1 MDLTSI
7 SFWLWVLVGLV
18 AGIAVGCLI
27 GAWIR
32 SYMRKRAAATKAR
45 LEKEERDRI
54 ENEKF
59 EAIREWDSKMR
70 AAGEDFDKIVACGSP
85 PDGAREYYDQ
95 DRFRVYS
102 QLYTTFKAYECVCVW
117 PIKRD
122 ELLKDLEGDDVFRGL
137 EALNTVND
145 GTFPYVPSA
154 TFVFGEDAD
163 HDFLQAKYDEKL
175 AQLVVAILEA
185 EPKSARQLF
194 KQAQQRRNNTRNGI
208 SRMWMRVNGN
218 YNEPLAFRP
227 PDEWNDL
234 VAMFLPQPKL
244 SDFSPSVR
252 QMPVADV
259 MQLALQAVEE
269 RSLTKAKLALAY
281 AGHEK
286 QEPGTRYHRGQNWF
300 PYRVMLGDD
309 LTVQL
314 GRLVKELHKE
324 QGLFVPAESKK

>member
-7 SFWLWVLVGLV
+7 SFWLWVLFGLV
-18 AGIAVGCLI
+18 VGTALGCLI

-32 SYMRKRAAATKAR
+32 SYMRKRAAETKAR
-45 LEKEERDRI
+45 LEKEEQDRN

-59 EAIREWDSKMR
+59 QAIREWDSKMR

-85 PDGAREYYDQ
+85 PDGARQYYDQ
-95 DRFRVYS
+95 DRFRVHS
-102 QLYTTFKAYECVCVW
+102 QLYTTFEAYENVCEW

-122 ELLKDLEGDDVFRGL
+122 ELLKDLESNDAFWGL
-137 EALNTVND
+137 VALDTINE
-145 GTFPYVPSA
+145 GTFPYTPSA

-163 HDFLQAKYDEKL
+163 HDFLQIKYDAKL

-185 EPKSARQLF
+185 EPERARHQF
-194 KQAQQRRNNTRNGI
+194 KQMQQRRNVKRNRI
-208 SRMWMRVNGN
+208 SWMWMRVNGN
-218 YNEPLAFRP
+218 YNEPLAFKP

-234 VAMFLPQPKL
+234 VAMFLQQPKL

-252 QMPVADV
+252 KMSEGDV

-286 QEPGTRYHRGQNWF
+286 QESGTRYHRGQTWF
-300 PYRVMLGDD
+300 PYREMLGDD

-314 GRLVKELHKE
+314 SRLVKELHKE
-324 QGLFVPAESKK
+324 QGLFVPSESKK